1 MLKLLRMALTAA
13 VLAAIAIRIDRRAP
27 QDEEEVLEPVLGR
40 PAPEDLE
47 RYRPREE
54 NRFFRGLLAGVVAG
68 VLVGALGLVVATN
81 LIGEPSA
88 AAEYDRLVPQS
99 EATVALVPEPTPTPA
114 PTPAPTRDPACSPQ
128 KRRAVIRPLDSAV
141 KREVDA
147 EWLRVERWLKRH
159 APVTHAALRGPA
171 RARTI
176 AVAEAQTGLRF
187 PDDLRASLLRHDGSM
202 AFGPGEASGLGV
214 RGIRDTWR
222 SLCHH
227 FPTVEDPDPRL
238 EYWNGRMIPFLH
250 FPDRNSEHQEY
261 ALIDSQEGDVGW
273 DDTIGGVDFGRAPSY
288 LALLRANADALR
300 DGGEVH
306 GWRPR
311 VVRGALRWE
320 RADG

>member
-13 VLAAIAIRIDRRAP
+13 VLAAIAIRIDSRSGH
-27 QDEEEVLEPVLGR
+27 DEDGHEEPVLGR
-40 PAPEDLE
+40 PTLDDLE

-68 VLVGALGLVVATN
+68 VLLGALGLVVATN
-81 LIGEPSA
+81 LTGEQSA
-88 AAEYDRLVPQS
+88 AAEHHLPVPQS
-99 EATVALVPEPTPTPA
+99 EATVALGPEPT

-128 KRRAVIRPLDSAV
+128 KRRAVIRALDPAV

-147 EWLRVERWLKRH
+147 EWLRVERWLKKH

-202 AFGPGEASGLGV
+202 TFGPGNASGLGV

-222 SLCHH
+222 FLCHH
-227 FPTVEDPDPRL
+227 FPTVEDPEPRL

-273 DDTIGGVDFGRAPSY
+273 DDTIGGIGFGRAPSY

-300 DGGEVH
+300 DGGEVD

-311 VVRGALRWE
+311 VVRGTLRWE